1 MPPAVPIRLAAAAL
15 VEISGRDAGAFA
27 QAQFGSDVSTLAAG
41 TWQWSAW
48 LDAQG
53 RVRNVFALL
62 MAEPQRLLAWLPL
75 GDAEAMAV
83 ELSRY
88 VLRSKVD
95 ARALADW
102 HVLLATAPAPPPGQL
117 DVAGRPGSFG
127 LAAAPGGHVVL
138 SPDAT
143 NTVDDDGRAYTAL
156 RLAAIDAGLP
166 WLARELAGEFV
177 AAALDLGRIG
187 ATSLGK
193 GCYPGQ
199 EIVARLHYRGGN
211 KRQLRRLMFAAAE
224 LHDAGERV
232 LAPSGDTAMPCG
244 RLLYAATATDG
255 MGHALAVIDDG
266 READAGLALA
276 SGAAIVRVEGIP
288 NLAR

>member
-1 MPPAVPIRLAAAAL
+1 MPPVVPVRVAAAAL

-27 QAQFGSDVSTLAAG
+27 QAQFGSDVSTLTPG

-62 MAEPQRLLAWLPL
+62 MTEPQRLLAWLPL
-75 GDAEAMAV
+75 GDAGAMAT
-83 ELSRY
+83 ELSRF
-88 VLRSKVD
+88 VLRSKLELRVPS
-95 ARALADW
+95 AW
-102 HVLLATAPAPPPGQL
+102 QVLLSPAPAPAPGLL
-117 DVAGRPGSFG
+117 DSGTAAGSFG
-127 LAAAPGGHVVL
+127 LATTPGQHVVL
-138 SPDAT
+138 SADAA
-143 NTVDDDGRAYTAL
+143 NTVDDDGRACAAL

-166 WLARELAGEFV
+166 WLAGELAGEFV

-211 KRQLRRLMFAAAE
+211 KRHLQRLLFDTAGLPA
-224 LHDAGERV
+224 AGEAV
-232 LAPSGDTAMPCG
+232 LARSGDAAVPCG
-244 RLLYAATATDG
+244 RVLYAATAADG
-255 MGHALAVIDDG
+255 MGHALAVIDGG
-266 READAGLALA
+266 READAGLTLA
-276 SGAAIVRVEGIP
+276 SGATVLRVEGIP